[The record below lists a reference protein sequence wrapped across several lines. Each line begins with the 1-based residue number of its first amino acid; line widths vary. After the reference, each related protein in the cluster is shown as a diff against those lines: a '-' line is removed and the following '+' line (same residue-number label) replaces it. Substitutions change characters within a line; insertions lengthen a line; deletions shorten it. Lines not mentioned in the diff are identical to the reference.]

1 MKRKRSSLLRPVA
14 WIATVVL
21 IYCIGLVSTL
31 VCTLGAWAVSELSR
45 LSTGMVILLVIL
57 LGSVYIGLYF
67 YSGILLPHLLVFVSD
82 FIYPSNHA
90 FRYYF
95 SGIITLIFC
104 AFSVIGC
111 IRGWIVQTGD
121 TSIFWFYATYAHL
134 ALSAI
139 IMMLRGR
146 SSSEDRHKEVA
157 ENAL

>member
-1 MKRKRSSLLRPVA
+1 MKRKRNSLLRPVA

-57 LGSVYIGLYF
+57 LGSE
-67 YSGILLPHLLVFVSD
+67 YSGILLPHLLVFASD

-121 TSIFWFYATYAHL
+121 TSIFWFYATYSHL

-146 SSSEDRHKEVA
+146 SSSEDRHKEAV
-157 ENAL
+157 ENVL